1 MKSIKFLFLVLM
13 TLFFACNEKSGGSSS
28 SADIT
33 DIEVVENVVLVDDL
47 MSDPDAYV
55 GKVIEVEGL
64 VTHVCKHSGKRLHLT
79 SAATNEMVRVE
90 ATGDINQFERELE
103 GSDVRITGLVQ
114 KQVIDEDYI
123 SKWEN
128 EMANKGENHDHSES
142 TEESEQITNMR
153 KRLENSGQDQLVS
166 YWVDGTSFFEVN

>member
-1 MKSIKFLFLVLM
+1 MKSIKFLFLVLIS
-13 TLFFACNEKSGGSSS
+13 LFFACNEKPGSSGS
-28 SADIT
+28 SADNA
-33 DIEVVENVVLVDDL
+33 DVEVIETVVLVDDL

-55 GKVIEVEGL
+55 GKVIELEGL

-90 ATGDINQFERELE
+90 ATGDITQFERELE

-114 KQVIDEDYI
+114 KQVIDEDYL

-128 EMANKGENHDHSES
+128 EMASKGENHDHSES
-142 TEESEQITNMR
+142 VEESEQITNMR
-153 KRLENSGQDQLVS
+153 KRLEDSGQDQLVS
-166 YWVDGTSFFEVN
+166 YWVDGTSFEVN